1 MAIGT
6 TGLAWA
12 AYQWVLGQAPGLL
25 AGVVMVGMGLGAGGW
40 AHRTRQRQQR
50 MKVEELRDSALW

>member
-1 MAIGT
+1 MGT

-12 AYQWVLGQAPGLL
+12 AYQWAFGQAPGLL
-25 AGVVMVGMGLGAGGW
+25 AGVVMAGMGLGAGGW